1 MSRSAPLGAPGE
13 ARGVLS
19 SKPFRRLWVSLSL
32 SSLGDWLG
40 LLALV
45 ALAAALTADADPLV
59 RAYAVAG
66 AAAVKLAPPVL
77 LSPLAALLADRFDR
91 RLTLAAAD
99 AARAL
104 LYLSIPIAGRLDWLL
119 IAGFLAEIAALAW
132 TPAKDAMLGELV
144 PKRKQAHATRLG
156 LLTVY
161 GAAPVAA
168 AVFAVLASLS
178 WLVGALVPGSGGA
191 ASADAFLVPQTDASL
206 YAAGAVF
213 LASALSAWLL
223 PKPRRAA
230 PETPPTAAP
239 AGPPAAA
246 GAAADNERTS
256 PLATTEGTAPLATTG
271 TTDPLQTTEGD
282 ADAARSNERTA
293 PLTPATGPAVAA
305 DNEATAQLS
314 PAPEP
319 AAGAGPSAARG
330 ASAQP
335 ATGQSAPA
343 AASGGHRYRPENL
356 LRTLWQGRRF
366 AGTTPLVRGLLAG
379 MVSVF
384 PAVAAVAGVARLH
397 VASLGAGN
405 AGFGVLFAAVFA
417 GAGLGMAAGPR
428 ILHHLSRPRLLAVS
442 MAAAA
447 LALLAAG
454 LIPNMVVAAVA
465 VALAGAAAGITWV
478 TGVTLLTQ
486 ELEEDIRTRTLG
498 YLNAVART
506 QLLVAM
512 VAAPLLAAVIGDY
525 AVAFGELTYGF
536 LGTGAVLLIA
546 GVLVLAASAVTY
558 RRVDARGEAPLS
570 KELFFALRG
579 LPLPTVEAKQEERSL
594 PGTFIVLEGGE
605 GAGKSTQAGRL
616 SVWLRDEG
624 FEVVTTREPG
634 STKLGMRLRAL
645 LLDREHTGMSAR
657 AEALLYA
664 ADRAEHVASVI
675 LPALQRG
682 AIVISDRYVDSTL
695 AYQGTGRE
703 LPRDEIERVN
713 EWATE
718 DLAPHLT
725 VLLDIPPEQGLA
737 RLGGSTDRMEGES
750 EEFHARVRSGFRELA
765 ERDPSR
771 YVVVDARES
780 AEEITRDIRRRIRPL
795 LPDPVPQDAE
805 AITGMMPTIKE

>member
-19 SKPFRRLWVSLSL
+19 SKPFRRLWAALSL

-40 LLALV
+40 LLTLL
-45 ALAAALTADADPLV
+45 ALAAALTADADPMT

-77 LSPLAALLADRFDR
+77 LSPLAGLLADRFDR
-91 RLTLAAAD
+91 RLTMVVAD
-99 AARAL
+99 AVRAL
-104 LYLSIPIAGRLDWLL
+104 LYLSVPLAGRLDWLL

-132 TPAKDAMLGELV
+132 GPAKDAALTGLV
-144 PKRKQAHATRLG
+144 PKRRLDQATRLG
-156 LLTVY
+156 VLTSY
-161 GAAPVAA
+161 GTAPVAG

-178 WLVGALVPGSGGA
+178 WLVGALLPGGGER
-191 ASADAFLVPQTDASL
+191 ADAFLTPQTDAAL
-206 YAAGAVF
+206 YAAAVAY
-213 LASALSAWLL
+213 LAAALTAWAL
-223 PKPRRAA
+223 PKPRRSAA
-230 PETPPTAAP
+230 ETPPTAAP
-239 AGPPAAA
+239 AGPAAVP
-246 GAAADNERTS
+246 GAAAENERTT
-256 PLATTEGTAPLATTG
+256 PLATGA
-271 TTDPLQTTEGD
+271 Q
-282 ADAARSNERTA
+282 SS
-293 PLTPATGPAVAA
+293 
-305 DNEATAQLS
+305 DNEATAQLQTTEAADDAAAGNERTAPLATGARS
-314 PAPEP
+314 SDNERTEQFAPAPQGTE
-319 AAGAGPSAARG
+319 A

-335 ATGQSAPA
+335 SAQRPEPA
-343 AASGGHRYRPENL
+343 QPAEERYRPENL
-356 LRTLWQGRRF
+356 LRTLWQGGRF

-417 GAGLGMAAGPR
+417 GMGLGMLAGPR
-428 ILHHLSRPRLLAVS
+428 ILHNLSRPRLFAVS

-447 LALLAAG
+447 VALLAAG
-454 LIPNMVVAAVA
+454 LIPNMVMAAVLVTLA
-465 VALAGAAAGITWV
+465 GCAAGAAWITGIT
-478 TGVTLLTQ
+478 LIHQ

-498 YLNAVART
+498 YLNAVARAE
-506 QLLVAM
+506 LLVAV

-525 AVAFGELTYGF
+525 TLGYGDLSYGF

-546 GVLVLAASAVTY
+546 GVLVLPASLITY
-558 RRVDARGEAPLS
+558 RRVDRGGEVALS
-570 KELFFALRG
+570 RELLAALRG
-579 LPLPTVEAKQEERSL
+579 VPLPTTDVQQEERRL

-645 LLDREHTGMSAR
+645 LLDREDTEMSAR

-664 ADRAEHVASVI
+664 ADRAEHVSSVI
-675 LPALQRG
+675 LPALRRG

-695 AYQGTGRE
+695 AYQGAGRE
-703 LPRDEIERVN
+703 LVRDDIERVN

-718 DLAPHLT
+718 ELVPHLT
-725 VLLDIPPEQGLA
+725 VLLDIPPDQGLS
-737 RLGGSTDRMEGES
+737 RLGGTTDRMEAES
-750 EEFHARVRSGFRELA
+750 EEFHTRVRQSFRELA

-771 YVVVDARES
+771 YLVIDAREP
-780 AEEITRDIRRRIRPL
+780 AEELTREIQRRLRPL
-795 LPDPVPQDAE
+795 LPDPVPKDAE